1 MEKFNEIRNKFEQG
15 FTPTE
20 EEVSAAFNATDHADT
35 KNLTQQT
42 PRKRSRSKPLRPLS
56 DPEYVN
62 IDFLNEKPLKP
73 PQLNRSTQK
82 KPRRGQG
89 VRAKQLEVLPSIYE
103 NLSENFS
110 NLDLSQHN
118 YENIAVKPKKP
129 VSPSSKPKPGAS
141 KRPNKKIAP
150 PMAKPH
156 TSFFRGFK
164 NSTSATNLLDQN
176 KLLAHKDSAEDY
188 EEFVINNE
196 LYESFFQR
204 IGESPAD
211 YFASS
216 NTAPTSQPL
225 DNKTFPAAKENFSE
239 IQESIAAPSRISQG
253 NEEPIFGDIT
263 KINPDGTI
271 EWQTWYPPTSQSD
284 SLKSKQSGLKL
295 SKFLPDKICFWRAPD
310 TADSEEKET
319 RPAQLRK

>member
-42 PRKRSRSKPLRPLS
+42 PRKRSRSKPLRPLA

-62 IDFLNEKPLKP
+62 IDFLNEKPLEP
-73 PQLNRSTQK
+73 PHLNRSTRKK
-82 KPRRGQG
+82 KPRR

-110 NLDLSQHN
+110 NLDLSHHE
-118 YENIAVKPKKP
+118 YENIQAVAVEPTEYFLP
-129 VSPSSKPKPGAS
+129 D
-141 KRPNKKIAP
+141 
-150 PMAKPH
+150 
-156 TSFFRGFK
+156 
-164 NSTSATNLLDQN
+164 STSATNLDRN
-176 KLLAHKDSAEDY
+176 ELLAHKDSTEDY

-204 IGESPAD
+204 IGESPTD
-211 YFASS
+211 YFTSS
-216 NTAPTSQPL
+216 NTIATSQPFA
-225 DNKTFPAAKENFSE
+225 NKTSPTAKENFSE
-239 IQESIAAPSRISQG
+239 IQESTTNSASDSVIAKNKFRKLKKLKKNRAAPLLISQE